1 MEWLMAAYI
10 AEWTRGQDAIG
21 QLLQING
28 ETLRFDF
35 VPRPRYLGAR
45 AHEIGDVATYRHM
58 IYGGGFKEYK
68 GPILEGIPE
77 SLTMADKI
85 DWVGT
90 IGIIWERYLTDDDRL
105 EFLKSIEPDE
115 DVKEKKT
122 RSIKGGK

>member
-1 MEWLMAAYI
+1 MAAYI

-45 AHEIGDVATYRHM
+45 AHEIGDVTTYRHM
-58 IYGGGFKEYK
+58 IHGGGFKEYK
-68 GPILEGIPE
+68 GPILDGIPE

-85 DWVGT
+85 DWVGAMRT
-90 IGIIWERYLTDDDRL
+90 IWEKYLTDEERL
-105 EFLKSIEPDE
+105 EFVNGIEPDSPAE
-115 DVKEKKT
+115 EKKT
-122 RSIKGGK
+122 SKKKRA